1 MGTKMSM
8 CPNLKFSFSNL
19 LFLQGLNEEYG
30 GASFTFGCSWSMYFD
45 GCKYGK
51 GGLSRDIN
59 KFRLAKEADAKE
71 ESVVAEAVHR
81 LADDISPMYKKYA
94 PESYRNMTGMCSGHI
109 YRAYVWCWVRIR

>member
-1 MGTKMSM
+1 MPQFEIQFFKL
-8 CPNLKFSFSNL
+8 N
-19 LFLQGLNEEYG
+19 FLQGLNEEYG

-81 LADDISPMYKKYA
+81 LADDISPMYKKFA

-109 YRAYVWCWVRIR
+109 YRAYVWC

>member
-1 MGTKMSM
+1 
-8 CPNLKFSFSNL
+8 
-19 LFLQGLNEEYG
+19 
-30 GASFTFGCSWSMYFD
+30 MYFD

-81 LADDISPMYKKYA
+81 LADDISPMYKKFA

-109 YRAYVWCWVRIR
+109 YRAYVWCWVRIRYLVSLPKRFRD